1 MIYQFT
7 YKRLK
12 DSGEVDILME
22 ITFLCRTHVNTR
34 ELYSSSCSITLRK
47 RPCGPSGH
55 KDAPKGL
62 HLLAQGVLSPLC
74 YALELVRFRN
84 SVEKESVSFVT
95 ERPWVGCN
103 TLHRRPVREAPL
115 GHVL

>member
-12 DSGEVDILME
+12 DSGEVDILVE

-55 KDAPKGL
+55 KDAPQGQY
-62 HLLAQGVLSPLC
+62 LLAQGVLSPLC
-74 YALELVRFRN
+74 YALALGFAAFVEKELVRFRN
-84 SVEKESVSFVT
+84 SVEKES
-95 ERPWVGCN
+95 
-103 TLHRRPVREAPL
+103 APM
-115 GHVL
+115 GRAES